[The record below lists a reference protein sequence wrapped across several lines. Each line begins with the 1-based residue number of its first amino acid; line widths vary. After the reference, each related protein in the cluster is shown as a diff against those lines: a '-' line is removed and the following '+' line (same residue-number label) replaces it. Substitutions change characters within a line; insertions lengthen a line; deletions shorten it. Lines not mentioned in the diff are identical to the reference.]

1 MVPFLGSILFLDVF
15 SGSGTVALGSS
26 EKHFMEDYVAS
37 ENFTKWS
44 KKIGNLF
51 KSCCCVRASDW
62 KTYKD
67 QGPTANF
74 QIYMDDIYIG
84 PKKPYTSRTG
94 DSLGHTTWP
103 PVVNCI
109 NHLTEY
115 YLDTHILTPCYIYR

>member
-1 MVPFLGSILFLDVF
+1 LYYRFILELLDGIRIVVAQVMVPTLGSILFLDVF

-37 ENFTKWS
+37 ENFTKFS

-74 QIYMDDIYIG
+74 QIYMDDILYI
-84 PKKPYTSRTG
+84 
-94 DSLGHTTWP
+94 
-103 PVVNCI
+103 
-109 NHLTEY
+109 
-115 YLDTHILTPCYIYR
+115 